1 MAEADR
7 KRIVV
12 VEDDE
17 PIAAMLR
24 WRLEDAGFTV
34 QTAYNGTDALAYA
47 AEHRPH
53 LVILDLMLPDM
64 DGLQVCRQL
73 RKLYQPWTVPV
84 LMLTALDQPIDRLR
98 GFAHGADAYLTKPFD
113 AEELLKTV
121 RLLLAEMT
129 LSQSE

>member
-1 MAEADR
+1 MAR
-7 KRIVV
+7 MQSILMI
-12 VEDDE
+12 EDD
-17 PIAAMLR
+17 A
-24 WRLEDAGFTV
+24 RLASMVSDYLQANGYTVTHAPDAQSGLNQLTNNTV
-34 QTAYNGTDALAYA
+34 D
-47 AEHRPH
+47 

-113 AEELLKTV
+113 AEELLRTV
-121 RLLLAEMT
+121 RLLLSEMT